1 MNDLC
6 EAASAADIA
15 ACRAES
21 AIGAVW
27 DRM

>member
-6 EAASAADIA
+6 ESASAADIA

-21 AIGAVW
+21 ALGAE
-27 DRM
+27 